1 MATFTITSC
10 NLRWGLSVE
19 DEPFDVDAAVG
30 AFDTDLIALQEVWAP
45 DDGTGGV
52 RRIGEEL
59 GYSVHEA
66 AQSASHVHPAPGI
79 TADPEKSDGTWGIAL
94 LSRLPVRSIR
104 TLELGRLFERWD
116 VAERT
121 AILAEV
127 MVDDRPVL
135 VAAIHLSFVLPNA
148 AVQLRRLRGLLPI
161 GTPSVVVGDCNLWGP
176 VAESLLTG
184 WPARCTDGPG
194 PPPGRTASS
203 TTCSCPR
210 RSGRRRRGS
219 SSRSGRTTSR
229 SGPRSRWPDRPAR
242 GRAPRP
248 R

>member
-1 MATFTITSC
+1 MGSFTITSC
-10 NLRWGLSVE
+10 NLRWGLSVD
-19 DEPFDVDAAVG
+19 DEPFDVAAAIG
-30 AFDTDLIALQEVWAP
+30 GFGTDLIALQEVWDP

-52 RRIGEEL
+52 RLIGEQL

-79 TADPEKSDGTWGIAL
+79 TADPELADGTWGIAL

-127 MVDDRPVL
+127 VVDDRTVL

-161 GTPSVVVGDCNLWGP
+161 GTPSLVVGDCNLWGP
-176 VAESLLTG
+176 VAENLLAGWSRAVRGRT
-184 WPARCTDGPG
+184 WPAARPHSQLDHLL
-194 PPPGRTASS
+194 ASS
-203 TTCSCPR
+203 EIEATSARVLGPV
-210 RSGRRRRGS
+210 GS
-219 SSRSGRTTSR
+219 DHLPIQATLTIT
-229 SGPRSRWPDRPAR
+229 
-242 GRAPRP
+242 
-248 R
+248 

>member
-1 MATFTITSC
+1 MASFTITSC
-10 NLRWGLSVE
+10 NLRWGLGV
-19 DEPFDVDAAVG
+19 DDQPFDVDAAV
-30 AFDTDLIALQEVWAP
+30 ASFDTDLIALQEVWDP

-52 RRIGEEL
+52 RRIGEAL

-79 TADPEKSDGTWGIAL
+79 TADPDRADGTWGIAL

-127 MVDDRPVL
+127 VVEDRPVL
-135 VAAIHLSFVLPNA
+135 VATIHLSFVLPNA

-184 WPARCTDGPG
+184 WSRAVR
-194 PPPGRTASS
+194 GRTWPAARPHSQLDHLLVS
-203 TTCSCPR
+203 PEIRAT
-210 RSGRRRRGS
+210 
-219 SSRSGRTTSR
+219 SSRVLEPVGSDHL
-229 SGPRSRWPDRPAR
+229 PI
-242 GRAPRP
+242 RATLTVT
-248 R
+248 